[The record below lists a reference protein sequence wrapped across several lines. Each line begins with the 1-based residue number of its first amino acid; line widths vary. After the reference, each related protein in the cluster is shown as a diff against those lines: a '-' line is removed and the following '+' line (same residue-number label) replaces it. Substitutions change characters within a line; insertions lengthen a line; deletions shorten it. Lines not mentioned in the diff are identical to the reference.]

1 MKLTGLVWPVLV
13 GACRDLA
20 SSNSLGIY
28 HPFIIGSGPLAE
40 FSKQRKCHSASDGY
54 SSYHSLIVKNF
65 SLPLIHETI
74 PNISQR
80 E

>member
-40 FSKQRKCHSASDGY
+40 FFKTEEVS
-54 SSYHSLIVKNF
+54 F
-65 SLPLIHETI
+65 SI
-74 PNISQR
+74 
-80 E
+80 